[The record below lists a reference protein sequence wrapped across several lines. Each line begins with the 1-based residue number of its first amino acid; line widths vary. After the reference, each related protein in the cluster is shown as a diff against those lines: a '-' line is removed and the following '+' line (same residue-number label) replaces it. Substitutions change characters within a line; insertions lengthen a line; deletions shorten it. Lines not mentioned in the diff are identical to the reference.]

1 MPLLWISLSFISG
14 IVLASILSLPTW
26 AWILISAAFFLLFLF
41 LRSLSSRITF
51 PASRFILHPLSL
63 LLPVFLFLGSAYYQ
77 FRQPNIDAFHI
88 AFYNDR
94 NYDLLITGSLSEPPD
109 YRDSYTNL
117 KLNVESLDTGSGDM
131 PATGEILVRVAEN
144 ENYEYGER
152 VRVRGQLKTPPENE
166 EFSYRDY
173 LARSGV
179 YSYMTTAEVTRL
191 PGNGGNIFFKPVFA
205 LKAMLLE
212 NTYRIFQDPEASL
225 FAGILFGVDTG
236 LSRKLQEAF
245 KNTGTAHI
253 IAISG
258 FNIAIIAGLFFSIS
272 KFFFNERLGAFIS
285 VVMVFLYAF
294 LVGGDAAVLR
304 AALMGSLAL
313 FARQVGRKNAGINT
327 LAVVALF
334 MALINPLVLWDI
346 GFQLSFFATLG
357 LILYAEPF
365 SNYTAALISKF
376 SKQDNSVIVKIL
388 NENVILT
395 LAAQVMT
402 IPLMAYYFNRIS
414 LISFIANPF
423 ILPVQPAVMILG
435 GTAVFVSLIFL
446 PLGQFLAWVAWPFA
460 GYTIR
465 VVEFFNRV
473 PHGVIV
479 LGDVPLWIIFASY
492 ITLLA
497 VTLNWSAIQAWFN
510 SAASSLR
517 AAAWTLALI
526 TIFICMMLVWTAAAK
541 SGDGQFHVTFLE
553 AGTADAVLI
562 QTPEGRNILVN
573 GGASTSELSDELG
586 RRLPFFSR
594 KLDWLIIAST
604 QEDQLSALPRI
615 VERYVPENVLWSGN
629 VQASF
634 SAQLL
639 DQYFAAQGIP
649 VSRAEAGQRLELGDG
664 SFIEVQAAGP
674 RGSVLLIQHGN
685 FRALLPIG
693 IDEGTFEALEFGNV
707 LGNVDVLLL
716 ADAGYAPSNP
726 IDIFENLNPQLV
738 VLSVT
743 AGDPNGLPSQDV
755 LDALDGYSLLRTD
768 RSGWID
774 VSTDG
779 VEMRVTV
786 ERGE

>member
-14 IVLASILSLPTW
+14 IVLASFLSLPTW
-26 AWILISAAFFLLFLF
+26 AWILISAFCLLLFLF
-41 LRSLSSRITF
+41 LRSLS
-51 PASRFILHPLSL
+51 SRFILHPLSL

-144 ENYEYGER
+144 EKYEYGER
-152 VRVRGQLKTPPENE
+152 IRVRGQLKTPPENE